1 MNTKR
6 QFLPTLV
13 IGLVVAGVALAVMA
27 VWSSSA
33 SHGTGEVRA
42 GRVQAAQVEAVPLDS
57 VYAGYVKL
65 GWALPGVYSDTLP
78 TSPPT
83 STLPDMGTIDLGLL
97 LHRIEDSVT
106 GYVDLDNTLVFTAEH
121 TITATLPTTTTQL
134 AVGPYVSGAF
144 EGDDLRFE
152 SERLVQV
159 TGAKQRLMRQFR
171 LIGELADVNTFTG
184 EYRETVWGYGPQPL
198 TIVGSFTLTRVSG
211 LSLNMSHRIYLPV
224 IRR

>member
-13 IGLVVAGVALAVMA
+13 IGLVVAGFVLAALA

-33 SHGTGEVRA
+33 SRGTGEVRA
-42 GRVQAAQVEAVPLDS
+42 GRVQPAQVGAVPLDS
-57 VYAGYVKL
+57 VYAGYIKL
-65 GWALPGVYSDTLP
+65 NWALPGVYSDTLSAP
-78 TSPPT
+78 PPT
-83 STLPDMGTIDLGLL
+83 STLPELGTIDLGLL
-97 LHRIEDSVT
+97 LHRSEDNVT

-134 AVGPYVSGAF
+134 AVGPYARGAF
-144 EGDDLRFE
+144 EGGNLHLE
-152 SERLVQV
+152 SERLIQV

-171 LIGELADVNTFTG
+171 LIGTLADVNTFTG

-198 TIVGSFTLTRVSG
+198 TIVGSFSLTRVSG
-211 LSLNMSHRIYLPV
+211 LSLNMSHRVYLPV
-224 IRR
+224 IRK

>member
-6 QFLPTLV
+6 QFPSTLV
-13 IGLVVAGVALAVMA
+13 IGLVVAGVILAAMA
-27 VWSSSA
+27 VWSSGA
-33 SHGTGEVRA
+33 SRGTGEVRTE
-42 GRVQAAQVEAVPLDS
+42 RVQAAPVEVVALDS
-57 VYAGYVKL
+57 VYAGHVKL
-65 GWALPGVYSDTLP
+65 DWALPGVYSDTLP
-78 TSPPT
+78 TPPPT
-83 STLPDMGTIDLGLL
+83 STLPDMGSIDLGLL
-97 LHRIEDSVT
+97 LHRSENNVT
-106 GYVDLDNTLVFTAEH
+106 GYVDLDNTLVFTTEH

-134 AVGPYVSGAF
+134 AVGPSVSGAF